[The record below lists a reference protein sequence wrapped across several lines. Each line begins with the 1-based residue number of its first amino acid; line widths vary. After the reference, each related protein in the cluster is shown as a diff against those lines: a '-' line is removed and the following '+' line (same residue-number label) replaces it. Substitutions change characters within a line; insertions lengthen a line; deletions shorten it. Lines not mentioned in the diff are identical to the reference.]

1 MVVRET
7 QALRQGKFAENQ
19 CYLEKQSRYE
29 GLGRWK
35 VYKMAHAAKAERLS
49 SARIEFSKLLMNKY

>member
-7 QALRQGKFAENQ
+7 QALRLYQVASHQ

-29 GLGRWK
+29 GLDRWN
-35 VYKMAHAAKAERLS
+35 VYKMVCAAKAERLS
-49 SARIEFSKLLMNKY
+49 STKIEFRKLLINEY